1 MTTSPSRRTAPPP
14 GGFHLPGALSSL
26 LHRHSITLLRVS
38 VALLFLWFGALKLV
52 PNASAAEEMASRTM
66 SVLTAG
72 HVAPEVSLRALGSME
87 ILIGAGLLTGLLLRL
102 TLAVFLV
109 HMAGT
114 LVALVVLAGEMWQG
128 TVLVP
133 TLAGQYVL
141 KNLVLI
147 TAGLAIA
154 THRPTVRGRRS
165 RPPRGRAADTGAG
178 VGEAVASE
186 PPPTPAS
193 TVIT

>member
-1 MTTSPSRRTAPPP
+1 MTTHPRGRTAPPP
-14 GGFHLPGALSSL
+14 GESRFAAALSSL

-38 VALLFLWFGALKLV
+38 VGLLFLWFGALKLV
-52 PNASAAEEMASRTM
+52 PDASAAEEMASRTM
-66 SVLTAG
+66 SVITAG
-72 HVAPEVSLRALGSME
+72 HVAPEVSLRALGTME

-154 THRPTVRGRRS
+154 AHRPTTPGQRVRSSRGR
-165 RPPRGRAADTGAG
+165 PAATDTGESP
-178 VGEAVASE
+178 VPETPKV
-186 PPPTPAS
+186 PTPTAL
-193 TVIT
+193 T

>member
-1 MTTSPSRRTAPPP
+1 MTTSPSGRPSAVP
-14 GGFHLPGALSSL
+14 GGSRLAAPLSSL
-26 LHRHSITLLRVS
+26 VHRHSITLLRIS
-38 VALLFLWFGALKLV
+38 VGVLFLWFGALKLV
-52 PNASAAEEMASRTM
+52 PNASAAEEMAARTM
-66 SVLTAG
+66 SVITAG
-72 HVAPEVSLRALGSME
+72 HVAPEVSLLALGSME

-154 THRPTVRGRRS
+154 AHRPTARGLRVRS
-165 RPPRGRAADTGAG
+165 PRGRPAATDTGESVVPDAPK
-178 VGEAVASE
+178 V
-186 PPPTPAS
+186 PTPTAL
-193 TVIT
+193 T